1 MFSKVLVANR
11 GEIAVRVMRACSEL
25 GISTAAVYSETDR
38 ECLHTQM
45 AGEAVCVGPGSPT
58 ESYLNVPNIISAA
71 LKVGADAIHPGVGFL
86 SENAFFAEIC
96 HQYGIAYVGPS
107 PEVIAAVA
115 DKSLAIEFAREAGL
129 PTLETSNRELLDV
142 QTAKSELQRIG
153 CPAMLKA
160 KAGGGGRGLR
170 RVQTPAELP
179 ELFVRAQA
187 EARGSF
193 SIGDLYLERLVTGA
207 RHVEVQILADEAVQL
222 HLWERDCSVQR
233 RHQKVIEESPAPGL
247 SSELRGQLAQAA
259 VDLTRYL
266 NYTNAGTVEF
276 LVGDDGDFYF
286 IEINS
291 RLQVEHPVTEAIT
304 GVDIVKKQ
312 LAIAAGEG
320 IGMTQGEITS
330 TGHAIECRVLAE
342 DASRDWQ
349 PASGVITKFVAPGGP
364 GIRIDTH
371 AYDGY
376 HVPPNYDSL
385 LAKITCWGRDRPEA
399 VTRAS
404 RAIAECEIEG
414 VTNNLAYLEEALSDP
429 AFVRGQYHLDKS
441 LGASQ
446 PDTALVAV

>member
-25 GISTAAVYSETDR
+25 GISTAAVFSETDR
-38 ECLHTQM
+38 DCMHTQI

-207 RHVEVQILADEAVQL
+207 RHVEVQVLADETVQL

-266 NYTNAGTVEF
+266 GYTNAGTVEF
-276 LVGDDGDFYF
+276 LVGDDGEFYF

-320 IGMTQGEITS
+320 IGMTQDEITS

-364 GIRIDTH
+364 GVRIDTH

-376 HVPPNYDSL
+376 NVPPNYDSL

-399 VTRAS
+399 VARAS
-404 RAIAECEIEG
+404 RAIAECEIDG

>member
-25 GISTAAVYSETDR
+25 GIGTAAVYSEADR
-38 ECLHTQM
+38 DCMHTLI
-45 AGEAVCVGPGSPT
+45 ADEAVCVGPGSPT
-58 ESYLNVPNIISAA
+58 ESYMNVPNIISAA
-71 LKVGADAIHPGVGFL
+71 LKVGADAIHPGTGFL

-115 DKSLAIEFAREAGL
+115 DKSLAIELAREAGL
-129 PTLETSNRELLDV
+129 PTLETSSRELLDV

-170 RVQTPAELP
+170 RVRTPAELP

-247 SSELRGQLAQAA
+247 SGELRAQLAQAA

-266 NYTNAGTVEF
+266 GYTNAGTVEF

-291 RLQVEHPVTEAIT
+291 RIQVEHPITEAIT

-312 LAIAAGEG
+312 LAIAAGDG
-320 IGMTQGEITS
+320 IGMNQDEITS

-349 PASGVITKFVAPGGP
+349 PASGVITKFVAPVDP
-364 GIRIDTH
+364 VSVSIRTRMRGIEFHLTTTRCLRKSPVGDMTGQKPWREP
-371 AYDGY
+371 AGLL
-376 HVPPNYDSL
+376 PNARS
-385 LAKITCWGRDRPEA
+385 
-399 VTRAS
+399 
-404 RAIAECEIEG
+404 
-414 VTNNLAYLEEALSDP
+414 
-429 AFVRGQYHLDKS
+429 
-441 LGASQ
+441 
-446 PDTALVAV
+446 TALRTI

>member
-1 MFSKVLVANR
+1 MFSKVLIANR
-11 GEIAVRVMRACSEL
+11 GEIAVRVMRACREL
-25 GISTAAVYSETDR
+25 GISTAAVYSEADR
-38 ECLHTQM
+38 DCMHAQL
-45 AGEAVCVGPGSPT
+45 ADEAVCVGPGSPA

-71 LKVGADAIHPGVGFL
+71 LKVGADAIHPGAGFL

-115 DKSLAIEFAREAGL
+115 DKSRAIELAREAGL
-129 PTLETSNRELLDV
+129 PTLETSNRDLIDV

-170 RVQTPAELP
+170 RVRTLSELP

-193 SIGDLYLERLVTGA
+193 SIDDLYLERLITGA
-207 RHVEVQILADEAVQL
+207 RHIEVQVLADESAQL

-247 SSELRGQLAQAA
+247 SNESRGQLAQAA
-259 VDLTRYL
+259 IDLTRHL
-266 NYTNAGTVEF
+266 GYTNAGTVEF
-276 LVGDDGDFYF
+276 LVGADGGFYF
-286 IEINS
+286 IELNS

-304 GVDIVKKQ
+304 GVDLVKKQ

-320 IGMTQGEITS
+320 VGMTQAEISS

-342 DASRDWQ
+342 DAARDWT
-349 PASGVITKFVAPGGP
+349 PASGVISKFAAPGGP
-364 GIRIDTH
+364 GVRVDTH
-371 AYDGY
+371 VYSGYD
-376 HVPPNYDSL
+376 VPSNYDSL
-385 LAKITCWGRDRPEA
+385 LAKITCWGRDRAEA
-399 VTRAS
+399 VARTR
-404 RAIAECEIEG
+404 RAVAECEVEG
-414 VTNNLAYLEEALSDP
+414 VTNNLAYLGEALSDP
-429 AFVRGQYHLDKS
+429 AFVRGEYHLDKP
-441 LGASQ
+441 LGAFE
-446 PDTALVAV
+446 PDAALVAV

>member
-259 VDLTRYL
+259 VDLARYL
-266 NYTNAGTVEF
+266 GYTNAGTVEF

-376 HVPPNYDSL
+376 NVPPNYDSL

>member
-25 GISTAAVYSETDR
+25 GISTAAVYSEVDR
-38 ECLHTQM
+38 DCMHTQI
-45 AGEAVCVGPGSPT
+45 AGEAVCVGPGSPA

-207 RHVEVQILADEAVQL
+207 RHVEVQVLADEAVQL

-320 IGMTQGEITS
+320 IGMTQDEITS

-364 GIRIDTH
+364 GVRIDTH

-376 HVPPNYDSL
+376 NVPPNYDSL

-399 VTRAS
+399 VARAS

-414 VTNNLAYLEEALSDP
+414 VTNNLAYLEEALADP

>member
-1 MFSKVLVANR
+1 MFSKVLIANR

-38 ECLHTQM
+38 DCMHAQI
-45 AGEAVCVGPGSPT
+45 AGEAVCVGPGSPA
-58 ESYLNVPNIISAA
+58 ESYMNVPNIISAA
-71 LKVGADAIHPGVGFL
+71 LKVGADAIHPGAGFL

-107 PEVIAAVA
+107 PEVISAVA
-115 DKSLAIEFAREAGL
+115 DKSLTIELAREAGL

-170 RVQTPAELP
+170 RVRTPSELP

-193 SIGDLYLERLVTGA
+193 AIGDLYLERLVTGA
-207 RHVEVQILADEAVQL
+207 RHVEVQILADESAQL

-247 SSELRGQLAQAA
+247 SNELRGELAQAA
-259 VDLTRYL
+259 VDLIRRL
-266 NYTNAGTVEF
+266 GYTNAGTVEF

-286 IEINS
+286 IELNS

-304 GVDIVKKQ
+304 GIDIVKKQ

-320 IGMTQGEITS
+320 IGMTQNEVGS

-342 DASRDWQ
+342 DASRDWT
-349 PASGVITKFVAPGGP
+349 PASGVINKFVVPGGP
-364 GIRIDTH
+364 GVRVDTH
-371 AYDGY
+371 AYAGY
-376 HVPPNYDSL
+376 EVPPNYDSL
-385 LAKITCWGRDRPEA
+385 LAKIVCWGRDRPEA
-399 VTRAS
+399 VARTR
-404 RAIAECEIEG
+404 RAVAECQIDG
-414 VTNNLAYLEEALSDP
+414 VTNNLTYLGEALSDP

-446 PDTALVAV
+446 PDAALVAV